1 MEVFDDRVQGIHIAK
16 SHLDWRHSGVH
27 RSGSAISHQFRL
39 GLYRIQCAD
48 DARHIE
54 VSLGITTS
62 LKFFFSMQQKFEIMK
77 AFFYTI
83 IIRYGLNFASPL
95 SNTKHETYSSCILM
109 LFSLFHLFVYLRD

>member
-1 MEVFDDRVQGIHIAK
+1 MEVFDDRVQGFHIVK
-16 SHLDWRHSGVH
+16 SHLDWRHSWVH

-62 LKFFFSMQQKFEIMK
+62 LKFFLESTD
-77 AFFYTI
+77 FFTI
-83 IIRYGLNFASPL
+83 DC
-95 SNTKHETYSSCILM
+95 E
-109 LFSLFHLFVYLRD
+109 FHLMELNSGKLRICYKIYETKNRGNRSLDKNML